1 MPQTLANSL
10 TPERA
15 IEAAEKLGIFDEVC
29 GKRPFAAK
37 ADADSAGFLWGLKP
51 PSPSG
56 SSFSA
61 ACRVRID
68 SAAFMPGLKS
78 RHTARTSISA
88 ACIGLKCFVNRQWVA
103 PVPLRLWHLAS
114 LDAPTVAVVWTL
126 GFAWAA
132 SVRLPPWIPVL
143 LALATWA
150 VYVADRL
157 LDARLCLRI
166 GESRSLRLRHR
177 FHWRHRQIF
186 VPLAIA
192 AICAAAVIVFVLMP
206 PIARERNS
214 VLAVAALAYFTRVHS
229 QGNQPPPLATSSS
242 PRFPRFLSKE
252 LLVGLIFTA
261 FCVLPAWSRSLPAHG
276 AWRPLAPAAF
286 FALLAWLNCQAIEYW
301 ESSSEGSRSRKICL
315 FGSLLGI
322 IGILLAAILS
332 PFQPRPAALLL
343 AGSVAALLLALLDRV
358 RGRLTPLALRAC
370 ADLALLTPVLLLPVA
385 HL

>member
-1 MPQTLANSL
+1 MRGCASITWLIWAALPAGCFLPLRWCPAGLAPIRFPGAAAYRCGMVVGILVLFGFYLTKLPVSVQGRRMANDAKIPLASTPHGLSFPSPRIGSMPQTLANSL

-61 ACRVRID
+61 ACRARID
-68 SAAFMPGLKS
+68 SAAFMPGRKS

-157 LDARLCLRI
+157 S
-166 GESRSLRLRHR
+166 G
-177 FHWRHRQIF
+177 
-186 VPLAIA
+186 
-192 AICAAAVIVFVLMP
+192 CAAV
-206 PIARERNS
+206 
-214 VLAVAALAYFTRVHS
+214 
-229 QGNQPPPLATSSS
+229 
-242 PRFPRFLSKE
+242 
-252 LLVGLIFTA
+252 
-261 FCVLPAWSRSLPAHG
+261 PAH
-276 AWRPLAPAAF
+276 RRIP
-286 FALLAWLNCQAIEYW
+286 
-301 ESSSEGSRSRKICL
+301 
-315 FGSLLGI
+315 
-322 IGILLAAILS
+322 
-332 PFQPRPAALLL
+332 
-343 AGSVAALLLALLDRV
+343 
-358 RGRLTPLALRAC
+358 
-370 ADLALLTPVLLLPVA
+370 
-385 HL
+385 